1 MKDFRCN
8 LSKRKH
14 EREKRKETG
23 IEQKKC
29 IMCHL
34 FYYDIGDD
42 EIRLKNLVDEVYF
55 FRLK

>member
-14 EREKRKETG
+14 GSETEIDGYREY
-23 IEQKKC
+23 KKKNC

-42 EIRLKNLVDEVYF
+42 EIRLKES
-55 FRLK
+55 R

>member
-14 EREKRKETG
+14 VRETERDGYRAG
-23 IEQKKC
+23 KKC

-42 EIRLKNLVDEVYF
+42 EIRLKNL
-55 FRLK
+55 R

>member
-23 IEQKKC
+23 IEQKKMYHVPF
-29 IMCHL
+29 IL
-34 FYYDIGDD
+34 
-42 EIRLKNLVDEVYF
+42 L
-55 FRLK
+55 